1 MVRCSRVANSWAL
14 TRRSGGRVIETV
26 LAVRISDIVKQ
37 CQAMSSTFEG
47 NLNIRNWKIENGK
60 AKRRRDAKRDFSLR
74 SK

>member
-1 MVRCSRVANSWAL
+1 
-14 TRRSGGRVIETV
+14 
-26 LAVRISDIVKQ
+26 
-37 CQAMSSTFEG
+37 MSSTFEG